1 LLIFVFAVVWSPKKN
16 FGIQLLVKRANI
28 FRVSCKMLGET
39 ALTVICHFCFNEID
53 VDLEIDQSF
62 EGSNTEIYDCT
73 ICCNPNKLQ
82 YTVNHGSVINV
93 LVSDGNE

>member
-1 LLIFVFAVVWSPKKN
+1 MQNGSVPN
-16 FGIQLLVKRANI
+16 QDVKESAINL
-28 FRVSCKMLGET
+28 RVNCQMSAET
-39 ALTVICHFCFNEID
+39 ALTITCHFCFNEIE

-73 ICCNPNKLQ
+73 VCCNPNKLQ
-82 YTVNHGSVINV
+82 YTVTHGSLVDV

>member
-1 LLIFVFAVVWSPKKN
+1 MDIDEYVMDISN
-16 FGIQLLVKRANI
+16 NEGLVT
-28 FRVSCKMLGET
+28 G
-39 ALTVICHFCFNEID
+39 FNEID

-73 ICCNPNKLQ
+73 VCCNPNKLQ
-82 YTVNHGSVINV
+82 YTVTNGSIMNV